1 MMNHKAFLLVAIV
14 LMTNSIAGADLILT
28 LNGNDLSDYP
38 LISSMGQ
45 ILVAIEGSTEIG
57 PNDVSVGAVGGV
69 LEPVPDTNNEY
80 CFEFDPNSNEATISL
95 VTAIDMV
102 IDGNSIPAA
111 TTIYQLWVYCNRQ
124 QNIFA
129 AAGIGL
135 EDLMWP
141 EGESISEPEQ
151 QSSTSQTAESQKA
164 PVVSAVDKAA
174 VAPAQT
180 DQKSLLTETP
190 EPAKSYST
198 EMPVVRSS
206 EPDVFPGPDSYPDFN
221 GDNIVNFIDFARL
234 AGNWKESGSGLD
246 GDFDESGTV
255 DADDL
260 ATFAYFWLN
269 GPHPL
274 DVFESFKT
282 ALATGNVNEAL
293 TCVAEV
299 SRDKYAQI
307 FGIIEARLPD
317 YAAGMGEMT
326 FDRQRAGEVI
336 YEMLHQDGPETLSFP
351 VFFIRDEDGNWRIF
365 NL

>member
-1 MMNHKAFLLVAIV
+1 MANHKAFLLAAIV

-45 ILVAIEGSTEIG
+45 ILVAVEGSTEIG

-69 LEPVPDTNNEY
+69 LEPVPDANNEY
-80 CFEFDPNSNEATISL
+80 YFEFDANSNEATISL

-135 EDLMWP
+135 EELMWSG
-141 EGESISEPEQ
+141 GESISEPEQ
-151 QSSTSQTAESQKA
+151 QSSTSQAAESQNT
-164 PVVSAVDKAA
+164 PVVSAVDKTALTS
-174 VAPAQT
+174 AQT
-180 DQKSLLTETP
+180 DRESLLTQTS
-190 EPAKSYST
+190 EPVKTYST
-198 EMPVVRSS
+198 VVLSGRSV
-206 EPDVFPGPDSYPDFN
+206 EPGVFPDPDSYPDFN
-221 GDNIVNFIDFARL
+221 GDKIVSFVDFARL
-234 AGNWKESGSGLD
+234 AVNWQESGSGLD
-246 GDFDESGTV
+246 GDFDNSGTV

-282 ALATGNVNEAL
+282 ALAAGDVNEAL
-293 TCVAEV
+293 TCVAEI
-299 SRDKYAQI
+299 SRDKYAGI
-307 FGIIEARLPD
+307 LGIIEAHLSD

-326 FDRQRAGEVI
+326 FDRQRPGEAI
-336 YEMLHQDGPETLSFP
+336 YEMLHQDGAETLSFP